1 MKIFLSVMSIVVL
14 SYGFVFGGT
23 LRITNE
29 STNPDFQKLWK
40 EKIIPMFEKENPD
53 VKVEMTIYNHEDY
66 KTAIRNFLPA
76 DPPDVVNWFSGHRMK
91 FFVDQG
97 LFEDVSDVWDKHD
110 LHSQMSSARSTVTVD
125 GKQWGVPTYYYQW
138 GIYYRKDIFTKY
150 GLGVPKSWADFMHV
164 SSILKK
170 NGVTPFAIG
179 TKYLW
184 TAAGWFDF
192 LNLRV
197 NGYDFHMAL
206 MDGTIS
212 YEDSRLDKVFDLWEE
227 LVRKNYFI
235 ENHASYSWQEGFAPL
250 INGDAGMYLMGN
262 FIVGE
267 IVQAGLDR
275 KKLGYFQFPVI
286 DGSVRTAEDA
296 PTNSMHIPTKAKNKT
311 DARKLLAFISR
322 PDINEMI
329 ATADSSLS
337 TNNQASIPDDEF
349 LKVGFK
355 VLSDA
360 SGLAQFYDR
369 DTNPELAKEGMKGF
383 QEFMVKP
390 DREKQIRKRIERV
403 RKRIYKY

>member
-1 MKIFLSVMSIVVL
+1 MKLLSLFSLLMFTASIV
-14 SYGFVFGGT
+14 FAGT

-29 STNPDFQKLWK
+29 STNPDFRKLWK

-53 VKVEMTIYNHEDY
+53 IKVEMTVYNHEDY
-66 KTAIRNFLPA
+66 KTAIRNFLQA

-91 FFVDQG
+91 FLVDLG
-97 LFEDVSDVWDKHD
+97 LFEDVSDVWTKND

-138 GIYYRKDIFTKY
+138 GVYYRKDIFAKY
-150 GLGVPKSWADFMHV
+150 GLGIPKSWGDFLYI
-164 SSILKK
+164 SSKLKE
-170 NGVTPFAIG
+170 NGVAPIAIG
-179 TKYLW
+179 TRYLW

-192 LNLRV
+192 LNLRI
-197 NGYDFHMAL
+197 NGYQFHMSL
-206 MDGTIS
+206 MDGNVS
-212 YEDSRLDKVFDLWEE
+212 YEDKRLDKVFELWGDL
-227 LVRKNYFI
+227 VKKGYFI
-235 ENHASYSWQEGFAPL
+235 DNHASYSWQEGFAPL
-250 INGDAGMYLMGN
+250 IAGDAGMYLLGN

-267 IVQAGLDR
+267 IEQAGLDR

-296 PTNSMHIPTKAKNKT
+296 PTNSMHIPARAKNKK
-311 DARKLLAFISR
+311 DARKFLAFIAR
-322 PDINEMI
+322 ADVNEMI

-337 TNNQASIPDDEF
+337 TNNQASIPNDDF
-349 LKVGFK
+349 LKIGFK

-360 SGLAQFYDR
+360 AGLAQFYDR
-369 DTNPELAKEGMKGF
+369 DTNPEMAREGMKGF

-403 RKRIYKY
+403 RKRIYKK